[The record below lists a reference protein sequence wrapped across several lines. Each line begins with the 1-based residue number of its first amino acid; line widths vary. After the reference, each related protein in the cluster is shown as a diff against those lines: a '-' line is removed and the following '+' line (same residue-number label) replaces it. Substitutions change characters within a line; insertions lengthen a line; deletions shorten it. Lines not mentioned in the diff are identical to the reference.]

1 MLEAGEERPPRR
13 DPAQERERVVR
24 DADER
29 RREHRQQRRVVVA
42 VLEQPE
48 VHEQVDDLLLAE
60 VALAGRAVRRQP
72 RPPQLVLVPLRVGA
86 GGEEEDDL
94 ARRRGAGVHELAHA
108 PRDRARL
115 AAPPVDAAV
124 LVALLVGDEQL
135 DRVAEDRIGELG
147 RGGELLELAAEV
159 RAEEL
164 VDGGEHLGA
173 RAVVERQRER
183 LLDGLAPLAEDLHVG
198 VAEAVDRLEL
208 VADEEELGLR
218 RPQQVDDLASA
229 GGSCPGTR
237 RRGSS
242 GSAACSRSRSSGCDL
257 RRSRAS
263 SWRSSKSSAD
273 SRAFACGVPLGEQR
287 QQLLQ
292 ERAVARGGLVERGLL
307 DCAERLAVRGGAVA
321 AAP

>member
-1 MLEAGEERPPRR
+1 MLEAREEWPPRR
-13 DPAQERERVVR
+13 DAAQERERVVR

-94 ARRRGAGVHELAHA
+94 ARSRGAGVHELADA
-108 PRDRARL
+108 PRHRARL

-135 DRVAEDRIGELG
+135 DGVAEDRVRELG
-147 RGGELLELAAEV
+147 RSRELLELAAEM

-208 VADEEELGLR
+208 VADEEELGL
-218 RPQQVDDLASA
+218 PASA
-229 GGSCPGTR
+229 AGRRSRVCRRFVSWNSSTR
-237 RRGSS
+237 IERKR
-242 GSAACSRSRSSGCDL
+242 ACSRSRSSGCDL

-273 SRAFACGVPLGEQR
+273 SRAFAWAYRSANSVRSSCSS
-287 QQLLQ
+287 
-292 ERAVARGGLVERGLL
+292 ARSR
-307 DCAERLAVRGGAVA
+307 A
-321 AAP
+321 AASSSAACSTAASASQ